1 MSAIWSLERFM
12 YEMFRY
18 AVKDLSSYRAT
29 DTHAKP
35 YPSPVCACEQFSL
48 ITRGFDGK
56 AVTGQH

>member
-1 MSAIWSLERFM
+1 M

-18 AVKDLSSYRAT
+18 AVKDLSSYKAA

-56 AVTGQH
+56 AVAGQH